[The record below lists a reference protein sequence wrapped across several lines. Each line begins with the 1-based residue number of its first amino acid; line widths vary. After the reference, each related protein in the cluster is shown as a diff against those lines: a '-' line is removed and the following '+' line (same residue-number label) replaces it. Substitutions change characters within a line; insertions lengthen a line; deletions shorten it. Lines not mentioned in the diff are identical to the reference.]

1 MKFLDS
7 KKIAGATARIVETRF
22 YYIINGHVYDKATM
36 TPRGL
41 EFVEGVQGCNCVPST
56 KKHIA
61 VMNGAEGLYENQ
73 QSNFIVDSED
83 STITYIPIQEY
94 HTSTPGVYNRTRLLK
109 VRETPTSFQFLTAT
123 DNTQPTT
130 HGWIRE
136 IVSQSRDYLFA
147 IVGTSNTN
155 RVYLQRFLKSDLT
168 LNLTM
173 FDVGAWVDWRYL
185 GEKDDEM
192 IFMYM
197 LPSTAANKWQLHQ
210 INKLSNTRTSVT
222 VMNGSAANLC
232 VIPTD
237 LKLVSDKVYKQ
248 YHAYIRPADNLITIC
263 LNTYDFTKVG
273 ASANAAI
280 LTKVDL
286 IADHSWLPANNNA
299 IMKLVET
306 TGADGSKYL
315 TMIRIQT
322 STTTSLS
329 AGNHIVYK
337 IDSETG
343 ALTRVGA
350 STGDLSTALVKG
362 CIPVNNGRNLV
373 LITTSSAVIATFD
386 EVTKTFKNTKE
397 IVTNPYSVAVDDF
410 ENIYITNLD
419 FSVTK
424 LNPGMPTDIK
434 MEWVNPLG
442 TWSGSNLSN
451 GVKINAYNGS
461 AERIAV
467 QVRLLIDGSNAV
479 WDANTSREITIT
491 TKADEDLI
499 VPITITKGGS
509 LIVRPTLV

>member
-1 MKFLDS
+1 
-7 KKIAGATARIVETRF
+7 
-22 YYIINGHVYDKATM
+22 
-36 TPRGL
+36 
-41 EFVEGVQGCNCVPST
+41 
-56 KKHIA
+56 
-61 VMNGAEGLYENQ
+61 
-73 QSNFIVDSED
+73 
-83 STITYIPIQEY
+83 
-94 HTSTPGVYNRTRLLK
+94 
-109 VRETPTSFQFLTAT
+109 
-123 DNTQPTT
+123 
-130 HGWIRE
+130 
-136 IVSQSRDYLFA
+136 
-147 IVGTSNTN
+147 
-155 RVYLQRFLKSDLT
+155 
-168 LNLTM
+168 M
-173 FDVGAWVDWRYL
+173 FDVGAWIDFRYL

-192 IFMYM
+192 IFMYT
-197 LPSTAANKWQLHQ
+197 LPSTAAGKWQLFQ
-210 INKLSNTRTSVT
+210 INKLSNTRTSVA
-222 VMNGSAANLC
+222 VLNGSAANLC

-248 YHAYIRPADNLITIC
+248 YHAYIRPADNMITIC
-263 LNTYDFTKVG
+263 LNTYDFSKVG
-273 ASANAAI
+273 ASATAAI
-280 LTKVDL
+280 FSKVDL

-299 IMKLVET
+299 NMKLIET

-315 TMIRIQT
+315 TMVRTQT
-322 STTTSLS
+322 SSTVSIS

-337 IDSETG
+337 INSETG
-343 ALTRVGA
+343 ALTRVGV

-410 ENIYITNLD
+410 ENIYITNQD

-491 TKADEDLI
+491 TKTDKDLI